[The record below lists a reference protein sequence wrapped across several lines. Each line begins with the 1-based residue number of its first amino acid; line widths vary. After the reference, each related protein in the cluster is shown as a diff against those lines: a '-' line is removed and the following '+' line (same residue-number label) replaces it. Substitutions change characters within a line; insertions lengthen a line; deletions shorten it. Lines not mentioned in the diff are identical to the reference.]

1 MKFFKS
7 SLILILIVT
16 FVSCKEMA
24 IVSGLNERDAN
35 EIIVLLADND
45 ISAGKTKE
53 ERQQETFWAIT
64 VPASDE
70 IAARKILVANN
81 LPRIRQGG
89 LEGVCKDS
97 SMIVTAE
104 TEKCRKLLAYKGEI
118 INVLESIPGV
128 VSADAVLNIPD
139 AVEFPDENT
148 PPPRPTAAV
157 TLRYLKDAN
166 DKTDLTEGKIQET
179 VANSI
184 SGLDAR
190 DVSVIISYLNQKKIV
205 DEPITTSSGDNV
217 ATNQTQ
223 TSGPLLAADGTPIE
237 LTSIA
242 GIQMDS
248 KSAKKFKIVIVLF
261 LLILLMLAGGF
272 VYTLLK
278 IGSLKKQS
286 PIPATPAG
294 TDNADD
300 ADQKLLKA

>member
-1 MKFFKS
+1 MKLNYL
-7 SLILILIVT
+7 LILFLLVFT
-16 FVSCKEMA
+16 SCKEMA

-45 ISAGKTKE
+45 IGAGKTKE

-166 DKTDLTEGKIQET
+166 NKTDLTEGKIQET

-190 DVSVIISYLNQKKIV
+190 DVSVIISYLNQKKTV
-205 DEPITTSSGDNV
+205 DETKTETTSGEEMAN
-217 ATNQTQ
+217 AQQAQT
-223 TSGPLLAADGTPIE
+223 GPLLAADGTPIE
-237 LTSIA
+237 LTSVA
-242 GIQMDS
+242 GIQMDAN
-248 KSAKKFKIVIVLF
+248 SAKKFKIVIVLF

-286 PIPATPAG
+286 PITAAPAAEG
-294 TDNADD
+294 NAED